1 MKSAS
6 SRKRA
11 ALHRPSWGPGLPPT
25 GCGAASHRVQGSK
38 ENHLGSGRGGSRDR
52 LDIQMLA
59 PKGFLEGRVPT
70 WVLTEEE
77 LRGFWRRKIVQVGIL
92 PAAKA
97 IK

>member
-1 MKSAS
+1 M
-6 SRKRA
+6 
-11 ALHRPSWGPGLPPT
+11 
-25 GCGAASHRVQGSK
+25 
-38 ENHLGSGRGGSRDR
+38 
-52 LDIQMLA
+52 DIQMLA

-77 LRGFWRRKIVQVGIL
+77 LRGFWRRKIVQIGIL